1 MPVSRLASESD
12 IQGTDILTM
21 ATATL
26 ILTTDRTTMVTTVG
40 RHLIGTAVTAF
51 TTRGTIIG
59 TIITGTGTKP
69 KTPRDF
75 EAGG

>member
-40 RHLIGTAVTAF
+40 RHFIGTAVTAF
-51 TTRGTIIG
+51 TTRGTII
-59 TIITGTGTKP
+59 TGAGTKP
-69 KTPRDF
+69 KTPGDF